1 MSDNKSLFPRFAL
14 VDWAVRNQ
22 ITVSVLT
29 VIITISGFLAYRA
42 MPAESFPE
50 VVQPTIFIGT
60 PYPGNS
66 PVDMERLVTRP
77 LEKQLNTI
85 SGVDKI
91 KSTSVQGFSS
101 IEVRF
106 DFKVGVDEALR
117 KVKDKVD
124 AVQSSADFPKDL
136 PADPNIFELNIAEL
150 QPIMNI
156 NLSGEFT
163 ADQLEDYAKH
173 LEEKI
178 EDISSIASVDLR
190 GVDDKEVEIAVD
202 LQKME
207 NLDISFNGIS
217 DAIKYENMSVSGGDL
232 LVDGYRR
239 NIRVLGEFESMQ
251 DIENIIV
258 KQEKGAIVYL
268 RDIATVKFTNVDR
281 ESYAREFKNP
291 VVSLDVKKRS
301 GENLIKVSASINEV
315 IAEARKSYFP
325 KNLALS
331 VTNDQSN
338 RTKNQVGELEN
349 SIIFGIILVV
359 LVLTFFLGLRNALFV
374 GIAIPLSMLLSFLI
388 LNSLGVTLNFM
399 VLFGLVLA
407 LGMLVDNGIVIVEN
421 IYRFRTLGYSAKEAS
436 MLGSGEVAMPIISST
451 ATTLAAFLPLALW
464 PGLIGEFMKFLPL
477 TLIVVLGSSL
487 FVALVVNPALASRYM
502 KLEADVVNR
511 PKWTKIGAG
520 LTVVGLILNLALGFT
535 TWGNLLFWPG
545 ILTLIYLWGIEPLTN
560 KFMAGGLPRLERW
573 YEGKV
578 QKILSKNNAAKTLL
592 ATVGLFV
599 LSFILMAVIPP
610 KVVFFPDNQPNL
622 ANIYIEMPVG
632 TDIEETN
639 RITKEM
645 EDQIEGLLKVYEYP
659 VDGKPYNYMVE
670 SVIAQ
675 VGKGTS
681 DPNEGPAN
689 QATPNKAKVVVA
701 FREMKYRLD
710 AEGNRVASADV
721 LNLLRDNIS
730 TIPGVLIAVEK
741 DQNGPPQGAPINIEL
756 SGDNY
761 EELLVAAEGL
771 RKTLVNSRI
780 KGYDELKIDVAGD
793 KPELPIVV
801 DRAKARSLGVST
813 GQIGDALRTALFGKE
828 ISRYKEGESDYP
840 INIRFDDRFRFNLES
855 LMNQKITFRDQSSG
869 RIKQVPISS
878 IATPSKTATFTAVKR
893 NDLNRVITVYSGIE
907 EGANANLII
916 AEMQQLLKNYELP
929 KGVALDF
936 TGQQEEQAKEL
947 GFLSGALLIAV
958 FLIFLI
964 MVGQFNSAR
973 IPFLIL
979 TTVILSFIGVLLGLL
994 IFRMD
999 FVIIMTMIGIIS
1011 LAGVVVNNAIVL
1023 ADYGTHL
1030 INRRKADLG
1039 LDENVPL
1046 PEADLAPV
1054 LAEAGRTRLRPV
1066 LLTAITTVLGLI
1078 PLATGMNLDFFS
1090 LITNNDP
1097 MIYFGGD
1104 TVAFWGPISWTVIFG
1119 LTFATFLTLVIM
1131 PVLLL
1136 LTERSRSRRYYR
1148 KVA

>member
-178 EDISSIASVDLR
+178 EDIPSIASVDLR

-268 RDIATVKFTNVDR
+268 RDIATVQFTNVDR
-281 ESYAREFKNP
+281 ESYAREFKSP

-407 LGMLVDNGIVIVEN
+407 LGMLVDNGVVIVEN

-436 MLGSGEVAMPIISST
+436 MLGSGEVAMPIIAST

-464 PGLIGEFMKFLPL
+464 PGLIGEFMKYLPL

-645 EDQIEGLLKVYEYP
+645 EDQIEGLLKAYEYP

-761 EELLVAAEGL
+761 EELLAAAEGL

-793 KPELPIVV
+793 KPELPIIV

-813 GQIGDALRTALFGKE
+813 GQIGDAMRTALFGKE
-828 ISRYKEGESDYP
+828 ISRYKDGESDYP

-916 AEMQQLLKNYELP
+916 AEMQRLLKNYELP
-929 KGVALDF
+929 KGVALDY

-979 TTVILSFIGVLLGLL
+979 TTVILSLIGVLLGLL

-1011 LAGVVVNNAIVL
+1011 LSGVVVNNAIVL
-1023 ADYGTHL
+1023 ADYGTRL
-1030 INRRKADLG
+1030 INRRKAELG

-1136 LTERSRSRRYYR
+1136 LTERGRSRRYYR

>member
-178 EDISSIASVDLR
+178 EDIPSIASVDLR

-268 RDIATVKFTNVDR
+268 RDIATVQFTNVDR

-407 LGMLVDNGIVIVEN
+407 LGMLVDNGVVIVEN

-436 MLGSGEVAMPIISST
+436 MLGSGEVAMPIIAST

-464 PGLIGEFMKFLPL
+464 PGLIGEFMKYLPL

-645 EDQIEGLLKVYEYP
+645 EDQIEGLLKAYEYP

-710 AEGNRVASADV
+710 AEGSRVASADV

-761 EELLVAAEGL
+761 EELLAAAEGL

-1136 LTERSRSRRYYR
+1136 LTERGRSRRYYR

>member
-178 EDISSIASVDLR
+178 EDIPSIASVDLR

-268 RDIATVKFTNVDR
+268 RDIATVQFTNVDR
-281 ESYAREFKNP
+281 ESYAREFKSP

-407 LGMLVDNGIVIVEN
+407 LGMLVDNGVVIVEN

-436 MLGSGEVAMPIISST
+436 MLGSGEVAMPIIAST

-464 PGLIGEFMKFLPL
+464 PGLIGEFMKYLPL

-645 EDQIEGLLKVYEYP
+645 EDQIEGLLKAYEYP

-710 AEGNRVASADV
+710 AEGSRVASADV

-761 EELLVAAEGL
+761 EELLAAAEGL

-813 GQIGDALRTALFGKE
+813 GQIGDAMRTALFGKE
-828 ISRYKEGESDYP
+828 ISRYKDGESDYP

-869 RIKQVPISS
+869 RIKQVPISA

-1011 LAGVVVNNAIVL
+1011 LSGVVVNNAIVL
-1023 ADYGTHL
+1023 ADYGTRL
-1030 INRRKADLG
+1030 INRRKAELG

-1136 LTERSRSRRYYR
+1136 LTERGRSRRYYR

>member
-66 PVDMERLVTRP
+66 PVDMERLITRP

-178 EDISSIASVDLR
+178 EDIPSIASVDLR

-1136 LTERSRSRRYYR
+1136 LTERGRSRRYYR

>member
-163 ADQLEDYAKH
+163 ADQLEDYATY

-178 EDISSIASVDLR
+178 EDIPSIASVDLR

-268 RDIATVKFTNVDR
+268 RDIAKVQFTNVDR

-315 IAEARKSYFP
+315 IAEARESYFP

-520 LTVVGLILNLALGFT
+520 LAVVGLILNLALGFT

-545 ILTLIYLWGIEPLTN
+545 FLTLIYLWAIEPLTN
-560 KFMAGGLPRLERW
+560 KFMASGLPRLERW
-573 YEGKV
+573 YEGSV

-659 VDGKPYNYMVE
+659 VEGKPYNYMVE

-689 QATPNKAKVVVA
+689 QATPHKAKIVVA

-710 AEGNRVASADV
+710 AEGSRVASADV

-756 SGDNY
+756 SGDDY

-780 KGYDELKIDVAGD
+780 KGYDELKIDVTGD
-793 KPELPIVV
+793 KPELPIIV
-801 DRAKARSLGVST
+801 DRAKARTLGVST

-869 RIKQVPISS
+869 RIKQVPISA
-878 IATPSKTATFTAVKR
+878 IATPSKTATFSAVKR

-1011 LAGVVVNNAIVL
+1011 LSGVVVNNAIVL

-1030 INRRKADLG
+1030 INRRKAELG

-1046 PEADLAPV
+1046 PEAELAPV
-1054 LAEAGRTRLRPV
+1054 LSEAGRTRLRPV

-1136 LTERSRSRRYYR
+1136 LTERGRSRRYYR
-1148 KVA
+1148 KAA

>member
-315 IAEARKSYFP
+315 IAEAKKSYFP

-535 TWGNLLFWPG
+535 TLGNLLFWPG
-545 ILTLIYLWGIEPLTN
+545 ILTLIYLWAIEPLTN
-560 KFMAGGLPRLERW
+560 KFMAGGLPKLELW
-573 YEGKV
+573 YEGSV

-645 EDQIEGLLKVYEYP
+645 EDQIEGLLKVYEYQ

-710 AEGNRVASADV
+710 SEGSRVASADV

-741 DQNGPPQGAPINIEL
+741 DRNGPPQGAPINIEL

-761 EELLVAAEGL
+761 EELLVAAEDL
-771 RKTLVNSRI
+771 RKTIVNSRI

-793 KPELPIVV
+793 KPELPIIV

-869 RIKQVPISS
+869 RIKQVPISA

-916 AEMQQLLKNYELP
+916 AEMQPLLKNYELP
-929 KGVALDF
+929 KGVALDY

-958 FLIFLI
+958 FLIFII

-1054 LAEAGRTRLRPV
+1054 LSEAGRTRLRPV

-1131 PVLLL
+1131 PVLLF
-1136 LTERSRSRRYYR
+1136 LTERGRSRRYYR